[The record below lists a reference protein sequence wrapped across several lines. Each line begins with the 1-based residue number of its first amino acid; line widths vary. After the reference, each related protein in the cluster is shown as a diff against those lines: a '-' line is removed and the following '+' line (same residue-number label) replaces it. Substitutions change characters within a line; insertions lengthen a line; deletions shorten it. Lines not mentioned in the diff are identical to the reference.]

1 MILVSACLAGM
12 KCRYDGNDTFKQDIF
27 DLVLKGEAIPVCPET
42 MGGLEVPREPA
53 ERVGDKVISKS
64 GRDVTIEFKKGAEKT
79 LEIALINKIEL
90 AILKSKSPSCGVS
103 KIYDGSFS
111 SKLIPGNGIT
121 TELLMKNGIR
131 VINEK

>member
-42 MGGLEVPREPA
+42 MGGLSVPREPA
-53 ERVGDKVISKS
+53 ERVGDKVISIN
-64 GRDVTIEFKKGAEKT
+64 GRDVTREFKKGAEMT
-79 LEIALINKIEL
+79 LELALVNKIEL
-90 AILKSKSPSCGVS
+90 AILKSKSPSCGVG
-103 KIYDGSFS
+103 KIYDGSFN
-111 SKLIPGNGIT
+111 SKLIQGHGMT
-121 TELLMKNGIR
+121 TELLMKNGIK

>member
-42 MGGLEVPREPA
+42 MGGLAVPREPA
-53 ERVGDKVISKS
+53 ERVGDKVISIN
-64 GRDVTIEFKKGAEKT
+64 GRDVTSEFKKGAEKT

-90 AILKSKSPSCGVS
+90 AILKSKSPSCGVG
-103 KIYDGSFS
+103 KIYDGSFTS
-111 SKLIPGNGIT
+111 ELVEGNGMT
-121 TELLMKNGIR
+121 TELLIKNGIK